1 MNRKQFA
8 LLFFLLVV
16 VGLGGLMI
24 YNRQNDYRSSGN
36 QNLGKKLLEN
46 FPLNDVAHIA
56 LRQGSNGVNLV
67 KQDQVWRVRE
77 RGDYPANYSELSE
90 FLIKLGDQKVVSSE
104 KAGASDLARL
114 GLVPGAATNAALV
127 VELKDSKEKPIQTV
141 VLGKKHLQ
149 KTNRPS
155 PFGDMGDSGF
165 PDGRFVKV
173 GSSSDT
179 VELISEPFSNIEPKP
194 EQWLNKDFF
203 KVDKVRAI
211 AVEFPAATNSWKI
224 SRDTETAEWKLADAK
239 PGEQLDSTKTS
250 GLSNPLS
257 APSFNDVETSAKP
270 EQALADKPTVVTLDT
285 FENFS
290 YLLKVGQKTNDNYP
304 LAMTVSAQL
313 PKERTAPKDEKP
325 EDKAR
330 LDKEFKDNQKKLE
343 DKLAQE
349 KPYEKWVYLVS
360 SWTLDPVLKER
371 SQLLVEKKEE
381 PKVTNSPVAT
391 ASEPLKPPASLGQ
404 AGTNAAP
411 KAN

>member
-24 YNRQNDYRSSGN
+24 YNRQNDYRSAGN

-127 VELKDSKEKPIQTV
+127 VELRDGKEKPIQTV
-141 VLGKKHLQ
+141 VLGKKHVQ
-149 KTNRPS
+149 KSNRPS

-173 GSSSDT
+173 GSNSDT

-211 AVEFPAATNSWKI
+211 AVDFPAATNSWKI
-224 SRDTETAEWKLADAK
+224 TRDTETAEWKLADAK
-239 PGEQLDSTKTS
+239 PGEQLDSAKTS

-270 EQALADKPTVVTLDT
+270 EQALSDKPTVVTLDT

-304 LAMTVSAQL
+304 LAMTVSAQF

-343 DKLAQE
+343 EKLGQE

-381 PKVTNSPVAT
+381 PKATNSPVAT

-404 AGTNAAP
+404 AGTNGPP

>member
-114 GLVPGAATNAALV
+114 GLVPGAVTNAALV

-149 KTNRPS
+149 KSNRPS

-173 GSSSDT
+173 GSNSDT